1 MEGTEGKADPGKDL
15 GGVESRVRDWKE
27 DRVAACPPGSEAESG
42 RVRRGH
48 LPSVQVQSCSFQ
60 QAIAWPLVFSH

>member
-27 DRVAACPPGSEAESG
+27 DRVAACPQVAKRRVAE
-42 RVRRGH
+42 
-48 LPSVQVQSCSFQ
+48 
-60 QAIAWPLVFSH
+60 